1 MSRNASPDRRHPREE
16 RSKEAV
22 EDLLEATAQ
31 ILKQLGVH
39 KTTTEH
45 IAGHLGLS
53 VGSLYQYFPNK
64 IAVYEAL
71 MMRHFEQMAKAAVSL
86 GRRLSGATADEFP
99 DLLAAIL
106 LTTERN
112 DPKLNG
118 LLHQL
123 AAAHPSV
130 RAVEIEHSRALEMAM
145 ATLLEKKRNEP
156 GFRPELDPDITSRV
170 LIRALTG
177 LTRRTMEIDPS
188 FIESDAFAS
197 EVQQLIRGYLL
208 AR

>member
-1 MSRNASPDRRHPREE
+1 MSRNVSPDRRHTREE
-16 RSKEAV
+16 RSVEAV
-22 EDLLEATAQ
+22 DDILEATAQ

-39 KTTTEH
+39 KITTEH
-45 IAGHLGLS
+45 IAGHLGLT

-86 GRRLSGATADEFP
+86 GRRLSGAAADEFP
-99 DLLAAIL
+99 DLLVAIL
-106 LTTERN
+106 LTTERK
-112 DPKLNG
+112 DPRLSA

-130 RAVEIEHSRALEMAM
+130 RAVEIEHSRAIEMAL
-145 ATLLEKKRNEP
+145 ANLLDKKRIEP
-156 GFRPELDPDITSRV
+156 GFRKELDPDITSRI

-188 FIESDAFAS
+188 LIESDAFES
-197 EVQQLIRGYLL
+197 EIRHLIRGYLL
-208 AR
+208 A